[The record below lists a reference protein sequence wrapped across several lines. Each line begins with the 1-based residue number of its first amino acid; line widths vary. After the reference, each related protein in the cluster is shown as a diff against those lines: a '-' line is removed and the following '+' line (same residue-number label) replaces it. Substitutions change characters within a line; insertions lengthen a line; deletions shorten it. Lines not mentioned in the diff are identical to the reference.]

1 MTGPRELRPVS
12 RACAGA
18 AGLGR
23 PRAQP
28 ARVGNASA
36 PIARRPLAADAETQA
51 LLGFENDLGFIIMH
65 TNYSDDIGCGL
76 RVRVRRLRDPSH
88 TGIRV
93 VD

>member
-1 MTGPRELRPVS
+1 MS

-51 LLGFENDLGFIIMH
+51 LLGFENDLGFIIMPMIQI
-65 TNYSDDIGCGL
+65 TRMISAVASESESAGS
-76 RVRVRRLRDPSH
+76 V
-88 TGIRV
+88 IRV
-93 VD
+93 TLASES